1 MDLDAVKVLLESQER
16 TFRSAL
22 ELVVEQWKERIRL
35 VEGKMTDLTKSL
47 EFSQAEILDLKN
59 NEKVLQKL
67 NKEKQVAVEELQ
79 SRVAELN
86 HRLNYQEDYTRRNNL
101 RISGLKEQ
109 PVGETWEQT
118 AVNVSKILEDKL
130 QLPSVNL
137 ERAHRVGPAAAAA
150 SSHHRTVVVR
160 FRNFSDREAAIRNAS
175 KLKGTAAGWLMVIPQ
190 YGHLMVQRGCR
201 ARPLVT
207 GEYLA
212 TLQDVN
218 KGFSGTRKKT

>member
-1 MDLDAVKVLLESQER
+1 
-16 TFRSAL
+16 
-22 ELVVEQWKERIRL
+22 
-35 VEGKMTDLTKSL
+35 MTDLTKSL

-59 NEKVLQKL
+59 NEKGLQKL

-86 HRLNYQEDYTRRNNL
+86 HRLNYQEGYTRRNNL

-118 AVNVSKILEDKL
+118 AVNVSKILEEKL

-150 SSHHRTVVVR
+150 SSHPRAVVVR
-160 FRNFSDREAAIRNAS
+160 FKNFSDREAAIRNA
-175 KLKGTAAGWLMVIPQ
+175 TAGWLMVIPQ
-190 YGHLMVQRGCR
+190 YGHLMVQGGCR

-218 KGFSGTRKKT
+218 KGFSGT